1 MCVRRHAARGACCL
15 CRVST
20 RRGNAERPCPAA
32 PPAGALGDPSVPP
45 ALDPNGAQVAVQ
57 GATGTVQ
64 NTHTMEE
71 VGMAIEAAIAAAAAL
86 PANGDDTCAISYRGL
101 EAMLAEVQ
109 RAMPDQPTN
118 PLPLRDQYLEVCR
131 DMPQEV
137 QQCLLISHA
146 IEHQEECERVTA
158 NLDPALRAR
167 VEVMMASGG
176 APAP

>member
-1 MCVRRHAARGACCL
+1 M
-15 CRVST
+15 
-20 RRGNAERPCPAA
+20 
-32 PPAGALGDPSVPP
+32 PPT
-45 ALDPNGAQVAVQ
+45 LDPNGAQVAVQ

-146 IEHQEECERVTA
+146 IEHKEECERVTA
-158 NLDPALRAR
+158 GLDPALRAR

-176 APAP
+176 APTP

>member
-1 MCVRRHAARGACCL
+1 M
-15 CRVST
+15 
-20 RRGNAERPCPAA
+20 
-32 PPAGALGDPSVPP
+32 GDPSVPP
-45 ALDPNGAQVAVQ
+45 TLDPNGAQVAVQ

-101 EAMLAEVQ
+101 EAVLAEVQ

-158 NLDPALRAR
+158 GLDPALRAR

-176 APAP
+176 APTP